1 MDIWIGQSDKN
12 IKNLL
17 SALSAFGVPEGID
30 SDFFKE
36 KGNAF
41 RMGSPPI
48 QVEIITDASGI
59 DFSASYSNRVLID
72 TDGLQMPF
80 LGYDDLVKNKRSSGR
95 LRDLADLEGL
105 GENPSP

>member
-1 MDIWIGQSDKN
+1 
-12 IKNLL
+12 
-17 SALSAFGVPEGID
+17 
-30 SDFFKE
+30 
-36 KGNAF
+36 
-41 RMGSPPI
+41 MGSPPI